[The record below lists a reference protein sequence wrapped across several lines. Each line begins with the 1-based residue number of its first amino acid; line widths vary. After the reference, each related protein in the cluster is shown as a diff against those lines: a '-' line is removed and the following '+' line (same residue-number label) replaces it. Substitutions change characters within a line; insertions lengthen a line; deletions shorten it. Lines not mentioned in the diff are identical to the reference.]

1 MTNIIDRQTLV
12 FSFNLSTLLPSIAS
26 VPINLR
32 FAADELVLKSVS
44 YTPVPVPAPPGVGD
58 IADMVQIWCNKTND
72 NLLTAF
78 PNNLGQSSQH
88 DEHFRLSNS
97 LQNESITFAFQTTAN
112 GAPLFTNPQPLISP
126 GILVGNTKGIVC
138 LTIEFLKLKNKEI
151 Y

>member
-32 FAADELVLKSVS
+32 FAADELVLKYVS
-44 YTPVPVPAPPGVGD
+44 YTPFPLPPAPGVGD

-78 PNNLGQSSQH
+78 PNNLGQSNQH

-126 GILVGNTKGIVC
+126 DTVVGNTKGIVC